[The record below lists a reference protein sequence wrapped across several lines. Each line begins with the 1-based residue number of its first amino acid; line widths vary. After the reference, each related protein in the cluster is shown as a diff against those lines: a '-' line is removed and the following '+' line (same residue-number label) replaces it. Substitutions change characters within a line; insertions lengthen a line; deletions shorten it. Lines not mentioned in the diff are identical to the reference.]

1 MWHLSYCGNFT
12 CKAEVEGVKGNVVF
26 LQRGLSATIYSVNYF
41 VSDTCIITC

>member
-12 CKAEVEGVKGNVVF
+12 CKAEVERVKGNVVF
-26 LQRGLSATIYSVNYF
+26 LQHGLSATLYSVNYF